1 MAGVQLY
8 EGLIKATEQI
18 VAKFGRNVLA
28 EERFVNI
35 LQDLYK
41 DRDNPAVFRIIKT
54 MINERMSSELE
65 SINKVN
71 VSSIV
76 AKLGMSL
83 SQKYGYDKNLVEG
96 ILFSLAIGYGS
107 ISRSQY
113 NALSA
118 LNNKPTKKQVLPPS
132 QNNYQNKHNPSKNTT
147 NPRKKIKIDGN
158 IIKYSLILI
167 WGMLGL
173 TISPLLYLYII
184 AENQGI
190 CLIGSIGIAVLHIF
204 TLVPVSTI
212 GANPYKSN
220 PKTYPSIAGAMYG
233 LIICGITFWIVFP
246 VLFGFEFVLDIWGLR
261 IKDSFPWITTVIA
274 NLFCAGILNAGL
286 EGIERISGIPTN
298 NKNNTFFV
306 NYQLFKSIPFKKG
319 FIIVVSYFLLIG
331 FIAII
336 APTVSELIDK
346 YKIYRINNYIDE
358 VNIQKISLKREREK
372 EQRNLSFAQFSL
384 DESYAETVS
393 KIGKGNEFEIENPS
407 TYNESLLIH
416 EDNYISIIDS
426 IITLKTQW
434 NNETITLELFFVKD
448 ILSALRYSPLQTK
461 GDSIISIYTS
471 KYGEPEYKLNKY
483 KYTKDEYTRSL
494 PVEEISYTIEGDYIK
509 SSRSLDKDKLYPNSY
524 YWTYKNSLI
533 KIDYEKSV
541 SSYYYDY
548 CKSATITYFSRR
560 LEPILKRKKE
570 IEDAIQKE
578 IDKKRNDSIKR
589 VREAERRKQQ
599 EEERRIK
606 EQKRQEEL
614 NHNRS
619 IEQI

>member
-1 MAGVQLY
+1 MVGVQLY

-41 DRDNPAVFRIIKT
+41 DRDNPAIYRIIKT
-54 MINERMSSELE
+54 MINDGIIADIEFYNMENISS
-65 SINKVN
+65 N
-71 VSSIV
+71 VTKSV
-76 AKLGMSL
+76 LSL
-83 SQKYGYDKNLVEG
+83 SQKYGYDKNLIEG
-96 ILFSLAIGYGS
+96 LIYSIAIGYGS

-118 LNNKPTKKQVLPPS
+118 LKNKPTKKQVLPPS
-132 QNNYQNKHNPSKNTT
+132 QNNNQNKQNPSKNT

-158 IIKYSLILI
+158 VIKYALILI

-173 TISPLLYLYII
+173 TISPLLYLYIV
-184 AENQGI
+184 AVNQGF
-190 CLIGSIGIAVLHIF
+190 CLIGSIGIAVLHLF
-204 TLVPVSTI
+204 TLMPISVV

-220 PKTYPSIAGAMYG
+220 QQTYPSIAGAMYG
-233 LIICGITFWIVFP
+233 LIICGIIFWIVFP

-274 NLFCAGILNAGL
+274 NLFCAAVLHACL
-286 EGIERISGIPTN
+286 EDIERISGIPTN

-306 NYQLFKSIPFKKG
+306 NYQLFKSIPFKRG

-358 VNIQKISLKREREK
+358 VNIQKISLKKEREK
-372 EQRNLSFAQFSL
+372 EQRNLSFAHFSL
-384 DESYAETVS
+384 EESYAETVS
-393 KIGKGNEFEIENPS
+393 KTGKGDEFEIESPS
-407 TYNESLLIH
+407 TYNESLFIH

-471 KYGEPEYKLNKY
+471 KYGEPEFELKKY
-483 KYTKDEYTRSL
+483 VYAKDEYPKSI
-494 PVEEISYTIEGDYIK
+494 PVEDIDDKYIYEK
-509 SSRSLDKDKLYPNSY
+509 CIYGSVNLDKDELYPDSY
-524 YWTYKNSLI
+524 YWTYKNNLI
-533 KIDYEKSV
+533 KIDYDND
-541 SSYYYDY
+541 YDTY
-548 CKSATITYFSRR
+548 NYEFRNRATITYFSRR

-589 VREAERRKQQ
+589 VRESERRKQQ
-599 EEERRIK
+599 EKERRIK

-614 NHNRS
+614 NHKRS